1 MEREGAWDTLTG
13 RRRGMGEVERAI
25 LEGLQGEPELNREGR
40 KRFLGELP
48 DRVLA
53 SISKEE
59 ARQGHVHAE
68 IAEAIRNRRAAAVVA
83 HTDLPAEDTEKYRSL
98 ASQHRVPFTRRND
111 PSYTGD
117 VGLIVVADP
126 GPS

>member
-1 MEREGAWDTLTG
+1 MGTS
-13 RRRGMGEVERAI
+13 RGMDEVERAI
-25 LEGLQGEPELNREGR
+25 LAGLHGEPELNREGR

-53 SISKEE
+53 SISKEQ
-59 ARQGHVHAE
+59 ARQGHIHAD
-68 IAEAIRNRRAAAVVA
+68 IAEAIRDRRAAAVVA
-83 HTDLPAEDTEKYRSL
+83 HTDLPLEDAEKYRSI
-98 ASQHRVPFTRRND
+98 ANQHQVPFTRRND

-117 VGLIVVADP
+117 VGLIVVAEP